1 MNKKILAVDLDNTL
15 IKTDMSFETLVFVI
29 KNNPLLILKVL
40 YIFILKGKSFA
51 KKYLF
56 ENSNIDINDFK
67 INPDIIDFIKK
78 NKKKYI
84 KVILI
89 SGSRHEIVRKFYD
102 HTDIFDEYH
111 GSDDNINLV
120 GANKINFINSNY
132 NKITFDYIGDSK
144 KDIPIWKHCG
154 HALIVSSDSLLSKL
168 RDTNIPVEII
178 SQNYE
183 PTLNDFF
190 YLLRVHH
197 WIKNILLFIPM
208 LLAHEITQLNII
220 ILLLAFFSYSLIAS
234 SIYILNDL
242 VDKKF
247 DSIHTTK
254 KHRPIASGKIQIIN
268 ALSYTAIT
276 LAIGFLLALNV
287 NFNFFL
293 FTLSYFIIA
302 VSYSIYLKDIIYL
315 DLALLAIFF
324 LSRILAGGFAVDISI
339 SIWFILFSM
348 FFFLS
353 MASIKRITEIQKYAS
368 NQISYT
374 GRPYNKL
381 SLRNLNI
388 IGAIS
393 GAISMIVFVLYITS
407 ERSGI
412 LYSNNSYL
420 YFAGIFLAYWLARV
434 FYLTY
439 NKKMHD
445 DPIIFSMT
453 DKISYLII
461 LLILSTFYLAI

>member
-1 MNKKILAVDLDNTL
+1 MNEKILAVDLDNTL
-15 IKTDMSFETLVFVI
+15 IKTDMSFETLVYAI
-29 KNNPLLILKVL
+29 KSNPLLILKVL
-40 YIFILKGKSFA
+40 SIFIFQGKSFA
-51 KKYLF
+51 KKCLF
-56 ENSNIDINDFK
+56 ENSNIDINDFQ
-67 INPDIIDFIKK
+67 INQDIVEFIKK
-78 NKKKYI
+78 NKQKYI

-89 SGSRHEIVRKFYD
+89 SGSRHEIVRKFYE
-102 HTDIFDEYH
+102 HIDIFDEYH

-132 NKITFDYIGDSK
+132 NQIAFDYIGDSK
-144 KDIPIWKHCG
+144 KDIPIWRHCG

-168 RDTNIPVEII
+168 NDSNISIEVI

-197 WIKNILLFIPM
+197 WIKNSLIFIPM

-220 ILLLAFFSYSLIAS
+220 ILILSFFSYSLIAS

-242 VDKKF
+242 IDKKF
-247 DSIHTTK
+247 DSVHVTK

-268 ALSYTAIT
+268 ALCYAAII
-276 LAIGFLLALNV
+276 LVIGFLLALNV
-287 NFNFFL
+287 NINFFWL
-293 FTLSYFIIA
+293 TLSYFIIA
-302 VSYSIYLKDIIYL
+302 VSYSIYFKNLIYL
-315 DLALLAIFF
+315 DLVMLATFF
-324 LSRILAGGFAVDISI
+324 ITRILAGGFAVNISI
-339 SIWFILFSM
+339 SIWFILFSI

-374 GRPYNKL
+374 GRPYNKDSL
-381 SLRNLNI
+381 SSLNI
-388 IGAIS
+388 IGVTS
-393 GAISMIVFVLYITS
+393 GLISMMVFVLYIIS

-412 LYSNNSYL
+412 LYSNTPYL
-420 YFAGIFLAYWLARV
+420 YLANLFLFYWLGRV

-439 NKKMHD
+439 NEKMHD

-461 LLILSTFYLAI
+461 LLILLTFYLAT

>member
-67 INPDIIDFIKK
+67 INQDIIDFIKK

-293 FTLSYFIIA
+293 LTLSYFIIA

-412 LYSNNSYL
+412 L
-420 YFAGIFLAYWLARV
+420 
-434 FYLTY
+434 
-439 NKKMHD
+439 
-445 DPIIFSMT
+445 
-453 DKISYLII
+453 
-461 LLILSTFYLAI
+461 

>member
-242 VDKKF
+242 VDKKL

-293 FTLSYFIIA
+293 LTLSYFIIA

-412 LYSNNSYL
+412 L
-420 YFAGIFLAYWLARV
+420 
-434 FYLTY
+434 
-439 NKKMHD
+439 
-445 DPIIFSMT
+445 
-453 DKISYLII
+453 
-461 LLILSTFYLAI
+461 

>member
-51 KKYLF
+51 KKYFF

-293 FTLSYFIIA
+293 LTLSYFIIA

-412 LYSNNSYL
+412 L
-420 YFAGIFLAYWLARV
+420 
-434 FYLTY
+434 
-439 NKKMHD
+439 
-445 DPIIFSMT
+445 
-453 DKISYLII
+453 
-461 LLILSTFYLAI
+461 

>member
-293 FTLSYFIIA
+293 LTLSYFIIA

-412 LYSNNSYL
+412 L
-420 YFAGIFLAYWLARV
+420 
-434 FYLTY
+434 
-439 NKKMHD
+439 
-445 DPIIFSMT
+445 
-453 DKISYLII
+453 
-461 LLILSTFYLAI
+461 

>member
-1 MNKKILAVDLDNTL
+1 
-15 IKTDMSFETLVFVI
+15 
-29 KNNPLLILKVL
+29 
-40 YIFILKGKSFA
+40 
-51 KKYLF
+51 
-56 ENSNIDINDFK
+56 
-67 INPDIIDFIKK
+67 
-78 NKKKYI
+78 
-84 KVILI
+84 
-89 SGSRHEIVRKFYD
+89 
-102 HTDIFDEYH
+102 
-111 GSDDNINLV
+111 
-120 GANKINFINSNY
+120 
-132 NKITFDYIGDSK
+132 
-144 KDIPIWKHCG
+144 
-154 HALIVSSDSLLSKL
+154 
-168 RDTNIPVEII
+168 
-178 SQNYE
+178 
-183 PTLNDFF
+183 
-190 YLLRVHH
+190 
-197 WIKNILLFIPM
+197 
-208 LLAHEITQLNII
+208 
-220 ILLLAFFSYSLIAS
+220 
-234 SIYILNDL
+234 L

-293 FTLSYFIIA
+293 LTLSYFIIA

-412 LYSNNSYL
+412 L
-420 YFAGIFLAYWLARV
+420 
-434 FYLTY
+434 
-439 NKKMHD
+439 
-445 DPIIFSMT
+445 
-453 DKISYLII
+453 
-461 LLILSTFYLAI
+461 